1 MTQRQ
6 LAVIIIIIIGFRQSP
21 LVSNLCCDAR
31 VNTHTV
37 ALCCTSESSVRTKR
51 EKHDLDY
58 KKQVLSLAKQHRSAA
73 DMHNINRY
81 HMPANDKV
89 VVTVTSV

>member
-1 MTQRQ
+1 
-6 LAVIIIIIIGFRQSP
+6 
-21 LVSNLCCDAR
+21 
-31 VNTHTV
+31 
-37 ALCCTSESSVRTKR
+37 VRTKR

-89 VVTVTSV
+89 VVTVTVTSV